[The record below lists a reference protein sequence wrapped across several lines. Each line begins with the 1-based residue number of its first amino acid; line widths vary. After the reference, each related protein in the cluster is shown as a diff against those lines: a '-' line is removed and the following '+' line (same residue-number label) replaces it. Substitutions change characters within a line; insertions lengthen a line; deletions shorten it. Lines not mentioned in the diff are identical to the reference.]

1 MSDIVDMAVEA
12 LMALPKVDRDRIA
25 WEIIERLEDKNEW
38 DRIVSSERSREW
50 LEKHA
55 DLTLKK
61 YSAIAK
67 KLQSSPI
74 SLPNEEYLRKDGY
87 WNAFDDLPQDIRKL
101 AEANYRLWKKI
112 RHTPDCDSNKSIPPD
127 QSSRFASG

>member
-61 YSAIAK
+61 YAAIAK

-74 SLPNEEYLRKDGY
+74 SLPNEEYLRKDSY

-101 AEANYRLWKKI
+101 AEAITYKL
-112 RHTPDCDSNKSIPPD
+112 
-127 QSSRFASG
+127 